1 MSDTSQTLELPLLP
15 SLGSQLLR
23 AAVTRKPSRAA
34 EFPRLGMRVARVVP
48 GAEQLARYREVCGF
62 EADGFLPVTFPQ
74 VLATPLHIALLNRP
88 EFPYRLLGMIHVR
101 NVIRQYQRLADTA
114 PLSITCTLGEQREAR
129 LGREID
135 LHTRVETEGVL
146 AWEAVTT
153 MLRKLP
159 GQEAAAR
166 KERGPQTEDVDPFQ
180 QSRPAPWQVSLDTGW
195 RYAKTSGDYNPI
207 HLHALSARLFGFP
220 RAIAHGMWTLARCVA
235 EMGEAAEA
243 PALTLTCEFRRPL
256 FLGSSVRF
264 QTTRTEGAVAFRVSS
279 EDGTPHLQ
287 GELKPTDAAPTA
299 RN

>member
-1 MSDTSQTLELPLLP
+1 MSDTSQPLELPLLP
-15 SLGSQLLR
+15 SLGAQLLR
-23 AAVTRKPSRAA
+23 AAVARKPSRAA

-48 GAEQLARYREVCGF
+48 DAAQLARYREVCGF
-62 EADGFLPVTFPQ
+62 EADGLLPVTFPQ

-101 NVIRQYQRLADTA
+101 NVIRQHQRLADTA

-129 LGREID
+129 HGREID

-159 GQEAAAR
+159 GTESAAR
-166 KERGPQTEDVDPFQ
+166 QERGPQTEDVDPFE
-180 QSRPAPWQVSLDTGW
+180 QSRPAAWQVALDTGW
-195 RYAKTSGDYNPI
+195 RYARTSGDYNPI
-207 HLHALSARLFGFP
+207 HLHAMSARLFGFP

-235 EMGEAAEA
+235 EMGEAAES
-243 PALTLTCEFRRPL
+243 PVLTLTCEFRRPL
-256 FLGSSVRF
+256 FLGANVRF
-264 QTTRTEGAVAFRVSS
+264 QTTRAGGAVAFRVSA

-287 GELKPTDAAPTA
+287 GDLKPTDAEPTVP
-299 RN
+299 N